1 MRPSRCSVLVCF
13 LTPIAFGADRPE
25 AINLRTPPV
34 HATLPIG
41 GQAVGITAWA
51 ELSGRSD
58 APLHFTVTADLA
70 ELQANITPL
79 LAADLNRSNRCG
91 ERLEVQSATLAAAAP
106 SALLNLHVHYER
118 WACAKAM
125 GREIAKR
132 LVGGNAVLDVRLN
145 PSVESGAPALHADV
159 KSIDADGSL
168 GDALKSGSLGDT
180 LREKIRTSV
189 EAAVAK
195 VATAPA
201 LPAEVNGVAQL
212 GGAAF
217 RDGGQ
222 GRLWF
227 SVEGEVRL
235 TPDQLRALAVPVTEP
250 RP

>member
-1 MRPSRCSVLVCF
+1 
-13 LTPIAFGADRPE
+13 
-25 AINLRTPPV
+25 
-34 HATLPIG
+34 
-41 GQAVGITAWA
+41 
-51 ELSGRSD
+51 
-58 APLHFTVTADLA
+58 
-70 ELQANITPL
+70 
-79 LAADLNRSNRCG
+79 
-91 ERLEVQSATLAAAAP
+91 
-106 SALLNLHVHYER
+106 
-118 WACAKAM
+118 M

-195 VATAPA
+195 AATAPA